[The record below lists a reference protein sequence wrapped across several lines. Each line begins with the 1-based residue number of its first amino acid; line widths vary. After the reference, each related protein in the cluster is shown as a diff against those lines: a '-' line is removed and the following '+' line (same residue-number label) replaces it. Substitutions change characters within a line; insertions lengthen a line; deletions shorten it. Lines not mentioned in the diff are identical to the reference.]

1 MSAHLAQVKNRSWQR
16 EARFRIYKGTFNSM
30 THPAPGP
37 KNKKFITQI
46 QIENCGFVVSGG
58 FCGDIF
64 YKYYLRIT
72 LTMQEE
78 VQTKVSVSVLK
89 NLHFIF

>member
-1 MSAHLAQVKNRSWQR
+1 VSAHLAQVKNRSWQR

-46 QIENCGFVVSGG
+46 QIENCGFCG
-58 FCGDIF
+58 FWWFLWRYI
-64 YKYYLRIT
+64 L
-72 LTMQEE
+72 
-78 VQTKVSVSVLK
+78 
-89 NLHFIF
+89 